1 MLETIIAV
9 EIALLLF
16 YYIINWWMNIY
27 GDMRTCI
34 KCKMKA
40 DVVEKGKDYC
50 AECWFQYLSGETIDQ
65 YEKRQN
71 ELEERRRIK
80 NEDNSWL

>member
-1 MLETIIAV
+1 
-9 EIALLLF
+9 
-16 YYIINWWMNIY
+16 MNIY

-50 AECWFQYLSGETIDQ
+50 ASCWFKYFSGESIEE
-65 YEKRQN
+65 YEKRVKQ
-71 ELEERRRIK
+71 LDQARKDKQK
-80 NEDNSWL
+80 NNG